1 MILFILAAGVMIAF
15 ALALLLPAA
24 WRVSDNT
31 SVDQRA
37 VNVDI
42 AREQL
47 KALQA
52 LFDSGGLTVTE
63 FDARREELELNLAS
77 SLVEADPAD
86 EQHPNLV
93 LTGSSSGK
101 GRWMT
106 WVIALSLPLMATGI
120 YLKTGH
126 VSSLDPDY
134 VASQSPALAV
144 NEKLPPIDEL
154 LPRLESHLADNPD
167 DLTGWRLLGVT
178 YLRLRRFADADMALT
193 KAVELDATDADLLFQ
208 LADAKAMAAGGS
220 LVGEPLQLIEKAI
233 AIDPTDLRGFWLQGM
248 AKQQSGDFA
257 AAVSTW
263 EELIP
268 LLKDQPEALAEINQL
283 IAGAKDAAD
292 GSATVAPP
300 AATGVTPASLSIKV
314 SLDQALAARVTDDQL
329 LFIYAKA
336 VKGPPM
342 PLAVTRLKVEDLPVS
357 LVLDDSMAMVPTMKL
372 SSFDEVVVGAR
383 ISKTGNPVAQSG
395 DFFVEVSPVSVGQK
409 AAVALTISDIVP

>member
-1 MILFILAAGVMIAF
+1 MTAF

-24 WRVSDNT
+24 WRVSDKNNI
-31 SVDQRA
+31 DQRA

-42 AREQL
+42 AQEQL
-47 KALQA
+47 KSLQT
-52 LFDSGGLTVTE
+52 LFDSGGLTAAE
-63 FDARREELELNLAS
+63 FEARREELELNLAS

-86 EQHPNLV
+86 EQQSNL
-93 LTGSSSGK
+93 TAAGSSTST

-106 WVIALSLPLMATGI
+106 WVIAVLLPLMATGL

-126 VSSLDPDY
+126 LSSLDPSY

-220 LVGEPLQLIEKAI
+220 LVGEPLQLVEKAM

-263 EELIP
+263 EKLIP
-268 LLKDQPEALAEINQL
+268 LLNDQPEALTEINQL
-283 IAGAKDAAD
+283 IAGARDAAD
-292 GSATVAPP
+292 GLTTVTPP
-300 AATGVTPASLSIKV
+300 ADAAPVPPASPASLSVEV
-314 SLDQALAARVTDDQL
+314 SLDQALAAQVTDDQL

-336 VKGPPM
+336 VNGPPM
-342 PLAVTRLKVEDLPVS
+342 PLAVTRLTVEDLPVS

-383 ISKTGNPVAQSG
+383 ISRTGNPVAQSG
-395 DFFVEVSPVSVGQK
+395 DFFVEVSPVSVSQK
-409 AAVALTISDIVP
+409 AAVALAISNIVP